1 MEAPMRLSDDKSRE
15 LSRLV
20 WRERLR
26 TFAPVVLLVACGFAG
41 LTFYFNWQR
50 SHSDPTVGFA
60 QVHGTV
66 LEVKRQTLRS
76 AAIVHVKLDDG
87 REVDA
92 FSGLGT
98 LLPPGTH
105 VDIAAA
111 THASG
116 KLTYDITRTT
126 P

>member
-1 MEAPMRLSDDKSRE
+1 MKLSDDRARA
-15 LSRLV
+15 LTRLV

-26 TFAPVVLLVACGFAG
+26 TLLPLVVLAAIGFAG
-41 LTFYFNWQR
+41 LTFYFNWHR
-50 SHSDPTVGFA
+50 GKADPTVA
-60 QVHGTV
+60 IAEIHGTV
-66 LEVKRQTLRS
+66 LEVRRQTLRS

-87 REVDA
+87 RDVDA
-92 FSGLGT
+92 FSGLGA

-105 VDIAAA
+105 VDIAAS

-116 KLTYDITRTT
+116 KHTYDITRAT

>member
-1 MEAPMRLSDDKSRE
+1 MKLSDDRART

-26 TFAPVVLLVACGFAG
+26 SALPLVVFACGFAV
-41 LTFYFNWQR
+41 LTAYFSWQR
-50 SHSDPTVGFA
+50 STADPA
-60 QVHGTV
+60 IAYADLHGTV
-66 LEVKRQTLRS
+66 LDVKRQTLRS

-87 REVDA
+87 RDVDA
-92 FSGLGT
+92 FSSLGT
-98 LLPPGTH
+98 LLLPGTH

-116 KLTYDITRTT
+116 KLTYDITRAT

>member
-1 MEAPMRLSDDKSRE
+1 MKLSDDRSRA

-26 TFAPVVLLVACGFAG
+26 TFLPLLVAVACGFAA

-50 SHSDPTVGFA
+50 SKADPTVSYA
-60 QVHGTV
+60 EMHGTV
-66 LEVKRQTLRS
+66 VEVKRQTLRS

-87 REVDA
+87 RDVDA

-98 LLPPGTH
+98 LLAPGTH
-105 VDIAAA
+105 VDIAAS

-116 KLTYDITRTT
+116 KLTYDVTRAA

>member
-1 MEAPMRLSDDKSRE
+1 MKLSDDRARA

-26 TFAPVVLLVACGFAG
+26 TVLPLVALAACGFAA
-41 LTFYFNWQR
+41 LTAYFSWQR
-50 SHSDPTVGFA
+50 SKADPA
-60 QVHGTV
+60 IAYADVHGTV
-66 LEVKRQTLRS
+66 LDVKRQTLRS

-87 REVDA
+87 RDVDA
-92 FSGLGT
+92 FSSLGM

-116 KLTYDITRTT
+116 KLTYDITRAT

>member
-1 MEAPMRLSDDKSRE
+1 MKLSDDRART

-26 TFAPVVLLVACGFAG
+26 SALPLVVFACGFAV
-41 LTFYFNWQR
+41 LTAYFSWQR
-50 SHSDPTVGFA
+50 STADPA
-60 QVHGTV
+60 IAYADVHGTV
-66 LEVKRQTLRS
+66 LD
-76 AAIVHVKLDDG
+76 VKLDDG
-87 REVDA
+87 RDVDP
-92 FSGLGT
+92 FSSLGT
-98 LLPPGTH
+98 LLLPGTH

-116 KLTYDITRTT
+116 KLTYDITRAT